1 MATPVKMPEL
11 GESITEG
18 TITRWIKQ
26 EGDRVEADEPLFEV
40 STDKVDTEVPSPVAG
55 VLKTIKVQA
64 DETVEVGAELAI
76 IEQDGEAGGE
86 GGGDEGE
93 QAEADQEQE
102 EAGGEQ
108 EAEEAA
114 QPDEGSEEA
123 GTEEEREAAAEA
135 DGGGEAKAEEAEE
148 AEAKEAEAKEEPA
161 ERPRA
166 GASGDGKTTTVT
178 MPELGESITEGTITR
193 WLKQEGDQV
202 EADEPLFEVSTDKV
216 DTEVPSPVAGV
227 LQSIKVQADET
238 VEVGAE
244 LAVIGGGGGG
254 EAEAPAAEE
263 EQAGKEQAKEETAEG
278 GAGAEAEEAAKAE
291 EAAEAEPAAKAKPKQ
306 DKVAARAGGD
316 GKGNGKAAA
325 GVSPLVRRLAREH
338 DVDLS
343 QVQGS
348 GSGGRVR
355 REDVEA
361 YLQQRGQ
368 QPAAE
373 APAAKG
379 EARGKAAAAAPA
391 APPLVA
397 VPLTK
402 GLREEVVPATRL
414 RKLIAERMVAS
425 LQTSAQLTSAVEID
439 MTRVMRLR
447 ERAKDEFKA
456 REGVS
461 LSPMPFAV
469 LALVAAIK
477 EYPTV
482 NAAMD
487 EDGNLHVYQ
496 DVHLG
501 VAVDTPKGLF
511 VPVVKNAESL
521 NLAGLAK
528 AIADVASRTRDG
540 KIGPDELS
548 GSTISLTNTGSRG
561 AVWDTPIINQPNAA
575 IFATPAIV
583 KRPVVVD
590 DPDLGE
596 VVAVRHMMYGI
607 LTYDHRIIDGA
618 DAARFLVKVKEVL
631 EAADFEGDLGLE
643 RE

>member
-76 IEQDGEAGGE
+76 IDEGSAGEATGASTE
-86 GGGDEGE
+86 DEPE
-93 QAEADQEQE
+93 AEAEAE
-102 EAGGEQ
+102 AAGGEQ

-135 DGGGEAKAEEAEE
+135 DGGGEAKAEEAE
-148 AEAKEAEAKEEPA
+148 AEEKPREEPA
-161 ERPRA
+161 ERPKA
-166 GASGDGKTTTVT
+166 GASGDGRTTTVT

-216 DTEVPSPVAGV
+216 DTEVPSPAAGV

-254 EAEAPAAEE
+254 AAEAPAADE
-263 EQAGKEQAKEETAEG
+263 EQADKEQAKEETAEG
-278 GAGAEAEEAAKAE
+278 GAGAEAEEAA
-291 EAAEAEPAAKAKPKQ
+291 EAEPEPEAKPAARAKPK
-306 DKVAARAGGD
+306 DKAAARAGGD
-316 GKGNGKAAA
+316 GKGDGKAAA

-361 YLQQRGQ
+361 YVQQRGQ
-368 QPAAE
+368 RPPRPRRPGARPGARRRPPPRRPRRGWPCPWPRGCARRSCPRPGCASSSPSAWWPRCRPAPSSP
-373 APAAKG
+373 AP
-379 EARGKAAAAAPA
+379 
-391 APPLVA
+391 
-397 VPLTK
+397 
-402 GLREEVVPATRL
+402 
-414 RKLIAERMVAS
+414 
-425 LQTSAQLTSAVEID
+425 
-439 MTRVMRLR
+439 
-447 ERAKDEFKA
+447 
-456 REGVS
+456 
-461 LSPMPFAV
+461 
-469 LALVAAIK
+469 
-477 EYPTV
+477 
-482 NAAMD
+482 
-487 EDGNLHVYQ
+487 
-496 DVHLG
+496 
-501 VAVDTPKGLF
+501 
-511 VPVVKNAESL
+511 
-521 NLAGLAK
+521 
-528 AIADVASRTRDG
+528 SR
-540 KIGPDELS
+540 
-548 GSTISLTNTGSRG
+548 ST
-561 AVWDTPIINQPNAA
+561 
-575 IFATPAIV
+575 
-583 KRPVVVD
+583 
-590 DPDLGE
+590 
-596 VVAVRHMMYGI
+596 
-607 LTYDHRIIDGA
+607 
-618 DAARFLVKVKEVL
+618 
-631 EAADFEGDLGLE
+631 
-643 RE
+643 